1 MNDRKLN
8 RRLTDMSDTA
18 SGAHEMLRG
27 ILDAVA
33 VLERS
38 TCKAAV
44 DDLSV
49 TDREAWRQQAE
60 EVANESGSLL
70 QEAASL
76 LKQAAGD
83 IETASA
89 ETDGLRKKKTARY
102 RPDTV
107 RRRPTSLGRTPI
119 GSG

>member
-18 SGAHEMLRG
+18 SDAHEMLRG

-38 TCKAAV
+38 TRKAAV
-44 DDLSV
+44 DDVDDLSE

-60 EVANESGSLL
+60 EVADESGSLL
-70 QEAASL
+70 REAASL

-89 ETDGLRKKKTARY
+89 ETE
-102 RPDTV
+102 V
-107 RRRPTSLGRTPI
+107 RAPEEENGTTSP
-119 GSG
+119 